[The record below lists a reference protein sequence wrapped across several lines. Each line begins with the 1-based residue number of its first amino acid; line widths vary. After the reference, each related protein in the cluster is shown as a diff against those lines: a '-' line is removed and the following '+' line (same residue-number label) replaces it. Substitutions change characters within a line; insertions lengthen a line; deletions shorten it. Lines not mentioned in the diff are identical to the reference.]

1 MRSAV
6 IVLGVGLSIVV
17 ASCASAPATPAT
29 PSSAPTAAAKAA
41 PVPADIARAGVITVG
56 IPANP
61 NLTTGKDANGLPQ
74 GVAPDLI
81 NALATR
87 MGVKLVW
94 ADLTDGAKAVQNIQS
109 GAWDIA
115 LASPDAAGTESL
127 AFVGYLEIDH
137 TLLVP
142 GTSAIRSFADADKPG
157 LKIWVQ
163 RGAPVERT
171 LTRAVKSATIVL
183 KEPWLTVAAF
193 QGVALRLIPS
203 PEGGPNTVAVSLEH
217 RDAALSVPLYSA
229 EHTNDVVAE
238 WQLWARVFG
247 LPLLVADP
255 AGSLREPFR
264 RLGGVRVGT
273 PAPRRRRRN
282 VIKARRP
289 SFLLRRRPGIMPE
302 LPLIHRGEREIIARN

>member
-61 NLTTGKDANGLPQ
+61 NLMTGKDANGLPQ

-127 AFVGYLEIDH
+127 AFVGYLEINH

-193 QGVALRLIPS
+193 QADLKAGGWDAYAQNRQGLLFISRDFAGTRVIDDRFGATTQSLGVKKER
-203 PEGGPNTVAVSLEH
+203 
-217 RDAALSVPLYSA
+217 A
-229 EHTNDVVAE
+229 E
-238 WQLWARVFG
+238 
-247 LPLLVADP
+247 LVAYLNDFMVE
-255 AGSLREPFR
+255 AKYSGLIKRSIETFKIQ
-264 RLGGVRVGT
+264 GVQ
-273 PAPRRRRRN
+273 PAP
-282 VIKARRP
+282 
-289 SFLLRRRPGIMPE
+289 
-302 LPLIHRGEREIIARN
+302 